1 MARFKDHEKAIILR
15 KKEMSYNQIRKI
27 LKVSKS
33 TLSIWLRNYPLSEQR
48 IRQLRDWS
56 EQRIEKCRE
65 TKRRKKE
72 RRLKETY
79 ETQKKF
85 ILPLEKRELFMLGLG
100 LYWGEGA
107 KFKMDRLS
115 ISNTDPA
122 LINVFIYWLT
132 KSLGIPRK
140 KIRVLLHLYKDMD
153 IKKEMHFWSDI
164 LKIPLSQ
171 FNAPYIKKTSS
182 KRIDHKGG
190 FGHGTCNLGINSVP
204 LAEKILMGLKVISD
218 YYNTKNIKLRT

>member
-182 KRIDHKGG
+182 ERIDHKGG